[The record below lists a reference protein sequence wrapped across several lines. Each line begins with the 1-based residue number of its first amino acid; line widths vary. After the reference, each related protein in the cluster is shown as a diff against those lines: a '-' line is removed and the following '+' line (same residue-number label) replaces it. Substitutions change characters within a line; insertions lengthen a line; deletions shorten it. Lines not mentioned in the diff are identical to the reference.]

1 MATPQE
7 RVVGRARAEVGYV
20 PTHGKF
26 NKYARVLDQ
35 TGLYN
40 YPKDGYDWCD
50 ISLGGTNSGTN
61 KADSSRFGCLR
72 NTSFEQLKY
81 GCLPAVLI
89 TNHFR
94 LVRTI
99 LRVE

>member
-26 NKYARVLDQ
+26 NKYARVLDR

-40 YPKDGYDWCD
+40 YPKDGYDW
-50 ISLGGTNSGTN
+50 STSSTTGSWSRSSGWTW
-61 KADSSRFGCLR
+61 RF
-72 NTSFEQLKY
+72 
-81 GCLPAVLI
+81 
-89 TNHFR
+89 
-94 LVRTI
+94 
-99 LRVE
+99 